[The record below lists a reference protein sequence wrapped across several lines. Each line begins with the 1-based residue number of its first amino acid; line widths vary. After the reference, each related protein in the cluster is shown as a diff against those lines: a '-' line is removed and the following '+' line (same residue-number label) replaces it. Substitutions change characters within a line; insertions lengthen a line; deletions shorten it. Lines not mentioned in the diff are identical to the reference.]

1 MYYYFW
7 WKELSQISYSWLY
20 ITYLLFACT
29 LNAVNWS
36 LLKLSH
42 VVDLCQ
48 RKLLFKGKLSMSFSG
63 SSWICCWQFAKKT
76 CLFSILFQSRIGF
89 LVKDLWRNER
99 NTQNLPWPIWEDFKS
114 LRYSSYLLVFFAI
127 LWRAP
132 SISWV
137 VLDLVREWLGCV
149 PQFYPFLPFFDCED
163 RVLNYCRS
171 FVATLWLAR
180 HYFSFIAWL
189 GAIFILRKGVS
200 RLF

>member
-1 MYYYFW
+1 MVSSLKPLYKQWY
-7 WKELSQISYSWLY
+7 SSYNWLY

-63 SSWICCWQFAKKT
+63 SSRICCWQFAKKT

-99 NTQNLPWPIWEDFKS
+99 NTQNLPRPIWEDSKS
-114 LRYSSYLLVFFAI
+114 LQYSWGEIWFPLVPLTCSFFFAI

-132 SISWV
+132 SISQV
-137 VLDLVREWLGCV
+137 VLDLVGEWLGCV

-189 GAIFILRKGVS
+189 L
-200 RLF
+200 

>member
-1 MYYYFW
+1 MVSSLKPLYRQWY
-7 WKELSQISYSWLY
+7 SSYNWLY
-20 ITYLLFACT
+20 TTNLLFACT

-99 NTQNLPWPIWEDFKS
+99 NTQNLPWPIWEDSKS
-114 LRYSSYLLVFFAI
+114 LQYSWGEIWVPSGQDSLPGLFLQFNGVLHPYLKLSLI
-127 LWRAP
+127 
-132 SISWV
+132 
-137 VLDLVREWLGCV
+137 
-149 PQFYPFLPFFDCED
+149 
-163 RVLNYCRS
+163 
-171 FVATLWLAR
+171 
-180 HYFSFIAWL
+180 
-189 GAIFILRKGVS
+189 
-200 RLF
+200 